1 MGKYTVSDE
10 ELQDCIKQ
18 IKAILHIEDDDPD
31 FLGELKDAA
40 QEIAQGNPCI
50 TFEEWRHMLME
61 QYPTE
66 IVDALGTN
74 EEEVNSRLHE
84 IRKETKR
91 K

>member
-1 MGKYTVSDE
+1 MGKYIVSDE

-18 IKAILHIEDDDPD
+18 IKAILHIEDDVPN

-40 QEIAQGNPCI
+40 QEVWQDNPGA
-50 TFEEWRHMLME
+50 TFEEWRHTLIE

-66 IVDALGTN
+66 IVDALGTD
-74 EEEVNSRLHE
+74 EKEVNSKLYE
-84 IRKETKR
+84 LWKEVKR